1 MPSNTAENLML
12 SQALRLLAQVD
23 DLRRL
28 SFDIGTAAQWEPPLD
43 LIETRTEI
51 VAYVALPGVEAAD
64 VTVTAQDDMLI
75 LCGERQRPP
84 EWREAGLL
92 RVELPWGPFQRR
104 VRIPAGC
111 QLVKRQ
117 SFHGYLV
124 IHLKKPAS
132 EAQG

>member
-1 MPSNTAENLML
+1 MSAALKRCAGTSMTSWNKRALPAVNAPPPYTSHRWIEHFRRFPMPSNTAENLML

-64 VTVTAQDDMLI
+64 VTVTAQDDML
-75 LCGERQRPP
+75 
-84 EWREAGLL
+84 
-92 RVELPWGPFQRR
+92 
-104 VRIPAGC
+104 
-111 QLVKRQ
+111 
-117 SFHGYLV
+117 
-124 IHLKKPAS
+124 
-132 EAQG
+132 